1 MRDLTGVT
9 LALEDIYRDGVDDP
23 HHYDDRYDH
32 NDNDD
37 HDHCDHHDD
46 HDWDH
51 DSPWPCTR

>member
-9 LALEDIYRDGVDDP
+9 LALEDIYRDGVDDL
-23 HHYDDRYDH
+23 HHYDDH